1 MKTLTSG
8 DIANYLD
15 VTQRTV
21 IRWINS
27 GKLKGFKLPGRG
39 NNRIQTVDFIDFLKQ
54 NKIPIPDQLKEEF
67 SPVSTSIL
75 LIDDEPAVLRA
86 MTRALKPLHLNIH
99 SAADGFHAGLLLE
112 QLNPAMIVLDLSMPG
127 MDGFAV
133 IRYIRDEQK
142 NSDIRILVVS
152 ALAGQQLDHALAI
165 GADAVLSKPFSNA
178 QLRKTISEWQ
188 HPTVET

>member
-27 GKLKGFKLPGRG
+27 GQLKGFKLPGRG
-39 NNRIQTVDFIDFLKQ
+39 NNRIQVVDFIEFLK
-54 NKIPIPDQLKEEF
+54 NNAMPIPDQLQHELN
-67 SPVSTSIL
+67 PVSVNIL
-75 LIDDEPAVLRA
+75 LIDDESAVLRA
-86 MTRALKPLHLNIH
+86 MTRALKPLNLKVY
-99 SAADGFHAGLLLE
+99 SAADGFHAGLLLQ
-112 QLNPAMIVLDLSMPG
+112 QLHPAIVVLDLNMPG

-142 NSDIRILVVS
+142 NSNIRILVVS
-152 ALAGQQLDHALAI
+152 ALADQQLDHAIAI

-178 QLRKTISEWQ
+178 QLRKTISEWV
-188 HPTVET
+188 HPTVGI

>member
-39 NNRIQTVDFIDFLKQ
+39 NNRIQTTDFIDFLKQ
-54 NKIPIPDQLKEEF
+54 NRMPIPDQLQEEIG
-67 SPVSTSIL
+67 PVSVNVL
-75 LIDDEPAVLRA
+75 LMDDEPAVLRA
-86 MTRALKPLHLNIH
+86 MTRALKPLQLNIY
-99 SAADGFHAGLLLE
+99 SASDGFHAGLLLE
-112 QLNPAMIVLDLSMPG
+112 QLNPAVIVLDLSMPG
-127 MDGFAV
+127 MDGFSV

-152 ALAGQQLDHALAI
+152 ALADQQLDHAMAI

-178 QLRKTISEWQ
+178 QLRKIISEWQ
-188 HPTVET
+188 

>member
-27 GKLKGFKLPGRG
+27 GQLKGFKLPGRG
-39 NNRIQTVDFIDFLKQ
+39 NNRIQVVDFIEFLK
-54 NKIPIPDQLKEEF
+54 NNAMPIPDQLQHELN
-67 SPVSTSIL
+67 PVSVNIL
-75 LIDDEPAVLRA
+75 LIDDESAVLRA
-86 MTRALKPLHLNIH
+86 MTRALKPLNLKVY
-99 SAADGFHAGLLLE
+99 SAADGFHAGLLLQ
-112 QLNPAMIVLDLSMPG
+112 QLHPAIVVLDLNMPG
-127 MDGFAV
+127 MDGFSV

-142 NSDIRILVVS
+142 SSNIRILVVS
-152 ALAGQQLDHALAI
+152 ALADQQLDHAIAI

-178 QLRKTISEWQ
+178 QLRKTISEWV
-188 HPTVET
+188 HPTVGI

>member
-39 NNRIQTVDFIDFLKQ
+39 NNRIQTVDFVEFLKQ
-54 NKIPIPDQLKEEF
+54 NRMPIPDKLQEEF
-67 SPVSTSIL
+67 SPASTNIL

-86 MTRALKPLHLNIH
+86 MTRALKSLHLKIH

-152 ALAGQQLDHALAI
+152 ALAGQQLDHALAM

-188 HPTVET
+188 HPTVEI

>member
-54 NKIPIPDQLKEEF
+54 NRMPIPDQLQEEF

-86 MTRALKPLHLNIH
+86 MTRALKPLHLKIH

>member
-27 GKLKGFKLPGRG
+27 GQLKGFKLPGRG
-39 NNRIQTVDFIDFLKQ
+39 NNRIQVVDFIKFLK
-54 NKIPIPDQLKEEF
+54 NNAMPIPDQLQHELN
-67 SPVSTSIL
+67 PVSVNIL
-75 LIDDEPAVLRA
+75 LIDDESAVLRA
-86 MTRALKPLHLNIH
+86 MTRALKPLNLKVY
-99 SAADGFHAGLLLE
+99 SAADGFHAGLLLQ
-112 QLNPAMIVLDLSMPG
+112 QLHPAIVVLDLNMPG

-142 NSDIRILVVS
+142 NSNIRILVVS
-152 ALAGQQLDHALAI
+152 ALADQQLDHAIAI

-178 QLRKTISEWQ
+178 QLRKTISEWV
-188 HPTVET
+188 HPTVGI